1 MTETPTVVGG
11 PFDGTVVPS
20 LGGHEIEGLEL
31 ESTNV
36 WGLFRTRGDEPHIV
50 QVMRRLS
57 QVEAWPPRLL
67 LQSNFGVA
75 GMRRHR
81 IELMAARSR
90 DVESCATGSGWRFTA
105 DALEGAQPFEL
116 SIEHG
121 SARWAE
127 GQILDVSGEEVTPG
141 LQWCLVPDA
150 GGEGMRYGSQIFKIE
165 GTFEGIEVDGF
176 LGVDQVHLAPGRQH
190 YVDDPM
196 TASQLS
202 DAWCTWATAYDD
214 GSIECGHVSFGAGG
228 FGFALR
234 ASDRTAHVAERVTG
248 EVVSVSDGCPMQISV
263 DIDGEAWEFVADGRG
278 LPIEP
283 VPGPVRQA
291 EGWFRRVGETRRPV
305 VWCATPEIP
314 NEA

>member
-1 MTETPTVVGG
+1 MWQCPCWAPPIASSDLKSDILSIYRSRIRATERSIVDGRDLIVTSSHAAFDQRRPAGTGVPMTETPTVVGG

-81 IELMAARSR
+81 IELMAARAR

-105 DALEGAQPFEL
+105 DAHEGAQPFEL

-150 GGEGMRYGSQIFKIE
+150 GGEGMRYASQIFKIE

-176 LGVDQVHLAPGRQH
+176 LGVDQVHLASGP
-190 YVDDPM
+190 
-196 TASQLS
+196 A
-202 DAWCTWATAYDD
+202 
-214 GSIECGHVSFGAGG
+214 
-228 FGFALR
+228 ALR
-234 ASDRTAHVAERVTG
+234 
-248 EVVSVSDGCPMQISV
+248 
-263 DIDGEAWEFVADGRG
+263 
-278 LPIEP
+278 
-283 VPGPVRQA
+283 
-291 EGWFRRVGETRRPV
+291 RRPDDRLPPQRRMV
-305 VWCATPEIP
+305 HLGDGLRRWFDRMWARLVRCRRFRVRAASIRPRHARRRTCHR
-314 NEA
+314 